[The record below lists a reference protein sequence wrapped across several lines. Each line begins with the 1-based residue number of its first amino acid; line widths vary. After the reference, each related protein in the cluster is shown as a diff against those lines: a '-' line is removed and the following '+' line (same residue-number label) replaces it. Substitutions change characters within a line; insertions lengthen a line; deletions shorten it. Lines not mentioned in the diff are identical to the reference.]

1 MSMSVTD
8 SGLDGIIF
16 AFSNMYLKVPPD
28 SVPAKVKL
36 PDVVKL
42 PAVTFAVAV
51 SLCAL
56 YIPSDMSLAMLI
68 VDPYSL
74 RLCLAPT

>member
-1 MSMSVTD
+1 MLARSKSSAID
-8 SGLDGIIF
+8 
-16 AFSNMYLKVPPD
+16 PPVI
-28 SVPAKVKL
+28 VPAKVKL